1 MSLGWE
7 YRGITAVGTV
17 LLALAAGT
25 VATVLTGESTL
36 ADTEAVVP
44 TVALIGGIVGVALVP
59 LYTSRPRSVPT
70 LIGRTGR
77 QVSIACLVLVSL
89 GAAGVAAAPD
99 VSTMLVAGG
108 LLAPALPLWYG
119 ICRRRVGPQRVL
131 VVGDQP
137 ALLKSTI
144 QSLPVAP
151 LGFLSPVLSEPAIRM
166 TDLEEMIATE
176 APSDAEQTIVTDGGV
191 PTDGRIGEI
200 DGVARI
206 DGLSRLEHV
215 LRERDVDTV
224 ALAFSQG
231 DRQECFGV
239 LRACH
244 ERGVDALVH
253 ESLEEQV
260 LQGERVGDALV
271 RVDLEP
277 WPWYSRAAK
286 RAFDVAF
293 ATVALLVAA
302 PLLLVIAVTVRLDSS
317 GPILYGQTRTAKLGG
332 TFPVWKF
339 RSMLPESED
348 ANPGNADG
356 QVTRVGRVL
365 RKTHLDEIPQL
376 LSILAG
382 EMSVV
387 GPRAVWTEEEQL
399 LQREVESWSKRW
411 TVTPGLTGLAQIRS
425 VDSTDGRAKLRCD
438 LEYIHRQSVWVD
450 VKIIATQIWQV
461 TIDVLRLIADRYAK
475 RDFDSPPTERAD

>member
-25 VATVLTGESTL
+25 VATVLTGESTFTN
-36 ADTEAVVP
+36 TEAVVP
-44 TVALIGGIVGVALVP
+44 TVALIGGVIGVALVP

-77 QVSIACLVLVSL
+77 QVAIACLVLVSL
-89 GAAGVAAAPD
+89 GPAGVAAAPD
-99 VSTMLVAGG
+99 VPTMLVAGG
-108 LLAPALPLWYG
+108 LLAPALPVWYG
-119 ICRRRVGPQRVL
+119 VCRRRVRPQRVL

-144 QSLPVAP
+144 QSLPVEP

-166 TDLEEMIATE
+166 TDLEEMISTE
-176 APSDAEQTIVTDGGV
+176 TPGDTEQTVVTDGGV
-191 PTDGRIGEI
+191 PTGGRIDEI

-215 LRERDVDTV
+215 LRERDIDTV

-231 DRQECFGV
+231 DRQEYFGV
-239 LRACH
+239 LRTCH
-244 ERGVDALVH
+244 ELGVDALVH
-253 ESLEEQV
+253 ESLEDQV

-271 RVDLEP
+271 RVNLEP

-302 PLLLVIAVTVRLDSS
+302 PLLLVIAVTIRLDSP

-339 RSMLPESED
+339 RSMHPESED

-356 QVTRVGRVL
+356 QITRVGRVL

-376 LSILAG
+376 LSILSG
-382 EMSVV
+382 KMSVV
-387 GPRAVWTEEEQL
+387 GPRAVWTDEEQL

-411 TVTPGLTGLAQIRS
+411 TVTPGLTGLAQIRNI
-425 VDSTDGRAKLRCD
+425 DSTNGHAKLKCD
-438 LEYIHRQSVWVD
+438 LEHIRRQSLWFD
-450 VKIIATQIWQV
+450 LKIIITQLGQV
-461 TIDVLRLIADRYAK
+461 LIDVVRLITERVSTD
-475 RDFDSPPTERAD
+475 DVDSQSTERAD